1 MNWGL
6 IIAGPRI
13 SYGQG
18 PNRTNEGY
26 DSNFDVVNNL
36 NNLKSLF
43 ENITLVTWVG
53 ENFVNLPEDKR
64 FIIQIFKP
72 PIDILDPDN
81 RRKQILAMQNG
92 LKLLAGLDI
101 THVVRIRS
109 DQVISFEMIKY
120 IKKVYV
126 FEKNEH
132 LIFNSDWIP
141 TELFYSGDFIF
152 AGRVDVL
159 LQYCDVYLKN
169 RIKLHPE
176 ATKDYVLKWIR
187 HKKEFISPLGKLG
200 IVGGF
205 LFAENITQAK
215 IDLWQRLRP
224 KTFAYPTR
232 ELFEGLVWRGRAMAD
247 ISDWK
252 SFGFAEEQNDLKLS
266 DEDFTLSY
274 THKLKH
280 ILVPYSKTRVRFVK
294 NKIKQTRIFR
304 SFNS

>member
-1 MNWGL
+1 MNWSL
-6 IIAGPRI
+6 LIAGPRI

-26 DSNFDVVNNL
+26 DSNVDVIKNL
-36 NNLKSLF
+36 NNLGNLF
-43 ENITLVTWVG
+43 EKIILATWVG
-53 ENFVNLPEDKR
+53 ENFVNLPEGER
-64 FIIQIFKP
+64 FAIQTFQPSSGIS
-72 PIDILDPDN
+72 DPDN
-81 RRKQILAMQNG
+81 RRKQILAMRNG

-109 DQVISFEMIKY
+109 DQVVSFEMIKY
-120 IKKVYV
+120 IQEFYI
-126 FEKNEH
+126 FGENDH

-159 LQYCDVYLKN
+159 LQYCDSYLKN
-169 RIKLHPE
+169 RTKLHPV
-176 ATKDYVLKWIR
+176 ATKDYVLKWLK
-187 HKKEFISPLGKLG
+187 HNKEFISPLAKLG
-200 IVGGF
+200 IIGGF
-205 LFAENITQAK
+205 LFTENVTQAK

-232 ELFEGLVWRGRAMAD
+232 ELFEGLVWRGRTMVE

-252 SFGFAEEQNDLKLS
+252 SFGFAEEQNNLKLS
-266 DEDFTLSY
+266 DLDFTLSY
-274 THKLKH
+274 RHKFKH
-280 ILVPYSKTRVRFVK
+280 ILVPYSKTRARFVK

-304 SFNS
+304 KFYS

>member
-1 MNWGL
+1 M
-6 IIAGPRI
+6 
-13 SYGQG
+13 
-18 PNRTNEGY
+18 
-26 DSNFDVVNNL
+26 
-36 NNLKSLF
+36 
-43 ENITLVTWVG
+43 
-53 ENFVNLPEDKR
+53 
-64 FIIQIFKP
+64 
-72 PIDILDPDN
+72 
-81 RRKQILAMQNG
+81 
-92 LKLLAGLDI
+92 
-101 THVVRIRS
+101 
-109 DQVISFEMIKY
+109 
-120 IKKVYV
+120 
-126 FEKNEH
+126 
-132 LIFNSDWIP
+132 
-141 TELFYSGDFIF
+141 
-152 AGRVDVL
+152 
-159 LQYCDVYLKN
+159 YLKN
-169 RIKLHPE
+169 RIKLHPV

-205 LFAENITQAK
+205 LFAENTTQAK

>member
-1 MNWGL
+1 MSWSL

-26 DSNFDVVNNL
+26 DSNFDVIENL
-36 NNLKSLF
+36 NNLSNLF
-43 ENITLVTWVG
+43 DKIILATWVG
-53 ENFVNLPEDKR
+53 ENFVNLPESKC
-64 FIIQIFKP
+64 FQIQIFQP
-72 PIDILDPDN
+72 PRGISDPDN
-81 RRKQILAMQNG
+81 RRKQILAMRNG
-92 LKLLAGLDI
+92 LRLLADLDI

-109 DQVISFEMIKY
+109 DQVVSFKMIKY
-120 IKKVYV
+120 IQEVYN
-126 FEKNEH
+126 FGENDH

-159 LQYCDVYLKN
+159 LEYCDAYLKN
-169 RIKLHPE
+169 RTKLHPV
-176 ATKDYVLKWIR
+176 ATKDYVLKWLR
-187 HKKEFISPLGKLG
+187 HKKEFISPLGKVG
-200 IVGGF
+200 IVGGL
-205 LFAENITQAK
+205 LFAENVTQAK

-232 ELFEGLVWRGRAMAD
+232 ELFEGLIWRGRTMAE

-252 SFGFAEEQNDLKLS
+252 SFGFAEEQDKLKLS
-266 DEDFTLSY
+266 DLDFTLSY
-274 THKLKH
+274 RHKVKH

-294 NKIKQTRIFR
+294 NKIKQTNIFR
-304 SFNS
+304 KF